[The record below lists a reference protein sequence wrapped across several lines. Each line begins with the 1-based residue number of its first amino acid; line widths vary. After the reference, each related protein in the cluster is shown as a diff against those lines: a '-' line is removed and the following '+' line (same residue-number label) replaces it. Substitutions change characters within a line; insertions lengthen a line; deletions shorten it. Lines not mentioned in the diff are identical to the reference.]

1 MNEKPTLE
9 IIAPTVEE
17 ALAQGLAQLGLP
29 AEAVSMEVLD
39 AGNKGLFGLGGRQVR
54 VRLTIKS
61 DDEDAAQ
68 PEPTSASAKQD
79 QKPSDQT
86 PQPDRR
92 GGPDKSAPVSPPPS
106 NSQKKQSEKSEPKPK
121 TTPEKESK
129 PKPQKPASSPVAED
143 DGEIDDLLN
152 LAEETVS
159 KLLYHMNLQAQVS
172 ATYEESDREDRRTI
186 HVDVRGDDLSIL
198 IGRRSETLNAFQYIA
213 SLMVGKEVQQW
224 VQLVVDVEGY
234 RSRREDQLRRM
245 ARRMA
250 EQAVKTGRRQVLEP
264 MAANERRLVHIE
276 LRDYPAVTTESIGE
290 DPYRKV
296 TIIPEDS

>member
-17 ALAQGLAQLGLP
+17 ALAQGLTQLGLP

-39 AGNKGLFGLGGRQVR
+39 AGTKGLFGLGGRQVR
-54 VRLTIKS
+54 VRLTVKS
-61 DDEDAAQ
+61 DDEADPEQPAAPASKPARKPFDQ
-68 PEPTSASAKQD
+68 TQDKPAPVTKKKPEP
-79 QKPSDQT
+79 
-86 PQPDRR
+86 
-92 GGPDKSAPVSPPPS
+92 KS
-106 NSQKKQSEKSEPKPK
+106 
-121 TTPEKESK
+121 
-129 PKPQKPASSPVAED
+129 QKPALEPVPE
-143 DGEIDDLLN
+143 GEIKTDALLN

-159 KLLYHMNLQAQVS
+159 KLLHHMNMQAQVS
-172 ATYEESDREDRRTI
+172 AHYEETDREDRRTI

-198 IGRRSETLNAFQYIA
+198 IGRRSETLNAFQYVA

-234 RSRREDQLRRM
+234 RSRRENQLRQM

-250 EQAVKTGRRQVLEP
+250 EQTVKTGRRQVLEP
-264 MAANERRLVHIE
+264 MTSNERRIVHIE
-276 LRDYPAVTTESIGE
+276 LREHPAVTTESIGE

-296 TIIPEDS
+296 TIIPKDD

>member
-9 IIAPTVEE
+9 IIATTVEE

-39 AGNKGLFGLGGRQVR
+39 AGTKGLFGLGGRQVR
-54 VRLTIKS
+54 VRLTVKS
-61 DDEDAAQ
+61 DEEEISSETPSPASKPARQ
-68 PEPTSASAKQD
+68 PAPATPPRSGGAS
-79 QKPSDQT
+79 
-86 PQPDRR
+86 
-92 GGPDKSAPVSPPPS
+92 
-106 NSQKKQSEKSEPKPK
+106 KKKSEPRQEKPIPSP
-121 TTPEKESK
+121 TPK
-129 PKPQKPASSPVAED
+129 D
-143 DGEIDDLLN
+143 NGEPDELLN

-159 KLLYHMNLQAQVS
+159 KLLNYMNMQAQVS
-172 ATYEESDREDRRTI
+172 AHYEETDREDRRTI

-198 IGRRSETLNAFQYIA
+198 IGRRSETLNAFQYVA

-250 EQAVKTGRRQVLEP
+250 EQTVKTGRRQMLEP
-264 MAANERRLVHIE
+264 MTASERRLIHIE
-276 LRDYPAVTTESIGE
+276 LRDHPAVTTESMGE
-290 DPYRKV
+290 DPHRKV
-296 TIIPEDS
+296 TIIPKDD

>member
-39 AGNKGLFGLGGRQVR
+39 AGTKGLFGLGGRQVR

-61 DDEDAAQ
+61 DEEADSPELAA
-68 PEPTSASAKQD
+68 PASKPARKPATTSK
-79 QKPSDQT
+79 KKSD
-86 PQPDRR
+86 
-92 GGPDKSAPVSPPPS
+92 
-106 NSQKKQSEKSEPKPK
+106 PKPK
-121 TTPEKESK
+121 
-129 PKPQKPASSPVAED
+129 KPAPSPAPKD
-143 DGEIDDLLN
+143 NGEPDELLN

-159 KLLYHMNLQAQVS
+159 KLLHLMNMQAQVS
-172 ATYEESDREDRRTI
+172 AHYEETDREDRRTI

-198 IGRRSETLNAFQYIA
+198 IGRRSETLNAFQYVA

-224 VQLVVDVEGY
+224 VQLVIDVEGY

-250 EQAVKTGRRQVLEP
+250 EQTVKTGRRQMLEP
-264 MAANERRLVHIE
+264 MTASERRIIHIE
-276 LRDYPAVTTESIGE
+276 LRDHPAVTTESMGE
-290 DPYRKV
+290 DPHRKV
-296 TIIPEDS
+296 TIIPKDS